1 MIKANPLPL
10 MIILLPASIIIS
22 RLCLHLNFNNNK
34 ILGQQWPIFMKHQLL
49 ILSWTQ
55 FLIRDA
61 SPGPDG
67 FNVAFY
73 RATWPWIGDDVTT
86 LVHNFYRTGTL
97 PPEINKTFF
106 VLIPKKNAHVL
117 PQDFRPISLC
127 NVIYKVI
134 AKSLADRIKPHL
146 PNKIHLSQSA
156 FIPGRHIS
164 SNIITAQQITHTFGL
179 SSWKNKGFLLKI
191 DLAKAFDRIEWS
203 FITSALSR
211 NGFPS
216 HVVTLIKSCI
226 STPEFSVLVN
236 GQPSTSFLSQ
246 RGVR

>member
-1 MIKANPLPL
+1 MMLLLLFITSTEQVLYHLRLIKFLLSLSLRKMLLCFPT
-10 MIILLPASIIIS
+10 IL
-22 RLCLHLNFNNNK
+22 
-34 ILGQQWPIFMKHQLL
+34 
-49 ILSWTQ
+49 
-55 FLIRDA
+55 D
-61 SPGPDG
+61 
-67 FNVAFY
+67 
-73 RATWPWIGDDVTT
+73 
-86 LVHNFYRTGTL
+86 
-97 PPEINKTFF
+97 
-106 VLIPKKNAHVL
+106 
-117 PQDFRPISLC
+117 PISLC

-164 SNIITAQQITHTFGL
+164 SNIITAQEITHTFGL

>member
-1 MIKANPLPL
+1 LFTSQLQQQQNSGTSVANIHETSTTDSFLDSIPDKEE
-10 MIILLPASIIIS
+10 IWQILK
-22 RLCLHLNFNNNK
+22 H
-34 ILGQQWPIFMKHQLL
+34 MK
-49 ILSWTQ
+49 
-55 FLIRDA
+55 RDA
-61 SPGPDG
+61 APGPDG

-73 RATWPWIGDDVTT
+73 RAAWPWVGDDVTT

-97 PPEINKTFF
+97 PPEINKTFI

-164 SNIITAQQITHTFGL
+164 SNIITAQEITHTFGL

-211 NGFPS
+211 NGFPF

>member
-1 MIKANPLPL
+1 MDSMWL
-10 MIILLPASIIIS
+10 SIEQHGRGLEMMS
-22 RLCLHLNFNNNK
+22 LHLF
-34 ILGQQWPIFMKHQLL
+34 ITSTEQVLYHLRL
-49 ILSWTQ
+49 IKL
-55 FLIRDA
+55 
-61 SPGPDG
+61 
-67 FNVAFY
+67 
-73 RATWPWIGDDVTT
+73 
-86 LVHNFYRTGTL
+86 
-97 PPEINKTFF
+97 FF
-106 VLIPKKNAHVL
+106 VLIPKKNAPVL

-146 PNKIHLSQSA
+146 PNKIHLSESA

-164 SNIITAQQITHTFGL
+164 SNIITAQEITHTFGL